1 MTAASDAASAGAGAT
16 SEPGRDAPDAEARHA
31 EGGGS
36 DPQSGTPASDIPDVV
51 TDASGERLARAASI
65 GAGAPVLAFDV
76 GGTDIKSA
84 LFDAEGNAVGLR
96 RTPTPDAGDDM
107 PARLVERIGELGD
120 ALRAQ
125 HPEIVPQ
132 AVGFVVPGIVD
143 ADAGIAV
150 FSSNLGLRNAPLR
163 ALAEERF
170 GLPVAF
176 GHDVGTA
183 SWAEHVIG
191 GARDY
196 SDVVVIIIGTGIAGT
211 ILVGGQTYTGGG
223 YAGEFGHSPIGEW
236 PCPCGARGCLEAVA
250 SAGAIERRYEEAT
263 GVEVDGAREVIARAA
278 DGDEVAARVWNE
290 ALDALTMSIAQTTAV
305 IAPEAVV
312 IGGGL
317 SRAGGALFD
326 ELRARLADRL
336 SFHRIPTLVPAEL
349 SGNAGILGSALRARR
364 VIA

>member
-1 MTAASDAASAGAGAT
+1 MTAPRDESLPGAAETARPLRDVGAAGSGRGDAVSAA
-16 SEPGRDAPDAEARHA
+16 
-31 EGGGS
+31 
-36 DPQSGTPASDIPDVV
+36 DIPDVV

-143 ADAGIAV
+143 AGTGVAV

-163 ALAEERF
+163 MLAEQRF

-176 GHDVGTA
+176 DHDVGTA
-183 SWAEHVIG
+183 SWAEFEM
-191 GARDY
+191 GAARGY
-196 SDVVVIIIGTGIAGT
+196 ADVVAIIIGTGIAGT
-211 ILVGGQTYTGGG
+211 ILVGGELYTGGG
-223 YAGEFGHSPIGEW
+223 YAGEIGHSPIGEW

-263 GVEVDGAREVIARAA
+263 GTEVDGAREVIARAA
-278 DGDEVAARVWNE
+278 GGDEIAARVWNE
-290 ALDALTMSIAQTTAV
+290 ALDALTMSIAQITAV

-326 ELRARLADRL
+326 ELRTRLADRL
-336 SFHRIPTLVPAEL
+336 SFHRIPELVPAEL

-364 VIA
+364 VVA